1 MSSEN
6 EVFDGRIKQLVADT
20 INKHQEQTLQAASSV
35 AEQIAKDFL
44 KSKVEKALNDQKKD
58 AAVNLKGKGNIHQ
71 YKFCQNIN
79 EKFDEAAACLAE
91 KNVENAKELLAEGK
105 KLVAKRIKLI
115 RLADRENWETVN
127 EYLSDDLASDSA
139 DEKMINK
146 AIRAA
151 SAKKEKRKKL
161 RSTQSYRRQFSFR
174 HSPYPSPSNYASQS
188 SNTRTENNRF
198 ENKVCWGCGR
208 HGHFLTRCPITR
220 TSSTQSSSTNY
231 KRMDK

>member
-91 KNVENAKELLAEGK
+91 KNVENAKELLDEGK

-198 ENKVCWGCGR
+198 ENKVCWGVWQTR
-208 HGHFLTRCPITR
+208 SFLNKV
-220 TSSTQSSSTNY
+220 SYY
-231 KRMDK
+231 KN